1 MKTSTDHSTPI
12 TSARAREIVENH
24 YRAKIHAQLGAL
36 RKRLTELSS
45 PPYAIQWLKRLK
57 LQKKIARLEG
67 ELLQPVL
74 FQKIAVGG
82 GSKRSRPGRRLTNV
96 S

>member
-36 RKRLTELSS
+36 RKRLHELSS

-57 LQKKIARLEG
+57 LKKKIERLEN
-67 ELLQPVL
+67 ELTQPSL
-74 FQKIAVGG
+74 FQQIAVGG
-82 GSKRSRPGRRLTNV
+82 GQRRGRPGRRLNNV